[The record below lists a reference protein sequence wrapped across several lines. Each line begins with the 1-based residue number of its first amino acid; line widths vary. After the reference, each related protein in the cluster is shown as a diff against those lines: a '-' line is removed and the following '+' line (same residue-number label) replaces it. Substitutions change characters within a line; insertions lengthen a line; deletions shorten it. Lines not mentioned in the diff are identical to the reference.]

1 MQVQQSRYSTEPEE
15 RVYVKG
21 YSFLSLTKNIC
32 KKYANKIANRATQQI
47 K

>member
-21 YSFLSLTKNIC
+21 YSFLSLTKNIG
-32 KKYANKIANRATQQI
+32 KKYANKIANTTSN
-47 K
+47 KV